1 MLIDAGVDLEQVS
14 EPNKWNALMFAAFGG
29 HDECVKMLIEAGV
42 ELNKQCRDS
51 RTALM
56 MTAQM
61 AKISTFKLLLDAGA
75 DPHIKG
81 ETDRNAAL
89 WASMHGTPAKE
100 ILDMLTEVGANP
112 EGWLP
117 RESPE
122 EHAARIKAKQEAKMK
137 TEGDEE
143 KEL

>member
-1 MLIDAGVDLEQVS
+1 
-14 EPNKWNALMFAAFGG
+14 MFAAFGG

-42 ELNKQCRDS
+42 ELNKQCRES

-61 AKISTFKLLLDAGA
+61 AKTSTFKLLLDAGA

-81 ETDRNAAL
+81 NADRTAAL
-89 WASMHGTPAKE
+89 WASMHGEGAKE
-100 ILDMLTEVGANP
+100 ILDILTEKGANP
-112 EGWLP
+112 DGWLP
-117 RESPE
+117 REPPE
-122 EHAARIKAKQEAKMK
+122 KHAARVKAKQEAKEK
-137 TEGDEE
+137 AEKDEE